1 MKLDFNYIESITGIS
16 SFELKRRFEQWQ
28 HSGNN
33 RNKEE
38 VDLKLL
44 ALLSGV
50 SAASI
55 SNYNN
60 KKRGALSRKKTEML
74 DKLIAH
80 LDYIPSNAAKKLRS
94 SIKMSIGYIAP
105 ISQSPSTEYYLEILK
120 GIKKEAIKFG
130 YSIDIYDLSAEEE
143 QEYYSKLPFMGLID
157 GLIIVSS
164 VLTAEDLL
172 PLKARKIPIC
182 HINPR
187 IEETK
192 PPFISSIYSE
202 TSEFSK
208 LLQHVFEQYSYKN
221 PMLLSI
227 ELNNYSQRE
236 EKYHLFKES
245 LNQYNIPFSEEKNVL
260 FLTSYS
266 YTEGKNA
273 YHAAYKKNPE
283 IDIFI
288 CLSDT
293 IAVSV
298 LHEKAKEKKNIAVTG
313 YANFELAEI
322 FDLTTIDQNIKT
334 LGSKAFQQI
343 YYAIQYI
350 QRNGEFPEYGTQKV
364 STEFIQRGSCSLK

>member
-1 MKLDFNYIESITGIS
+1 MKLDFDYIASITGITAI
-16 SFELKRRFEQWQ
+16 ELERRFNQWQ
-28 HSGNN
+28 QRGKNMQ
-33 RNKEE
+33 KKE

-60 KKRGALSRKKTEML
+60 KKKGSLSLQKVEML
-74 DKLIAH
+74 GRLIAH
-80 LDYIPSNAAKKLRS
+80 LDYVPSNAAKKLRS
-94 SIKMSIGYIAP
+94 SVKMSIGYIAP

-120 GIKKEAIKFG
+120 GIKKEAVKFG
-130 YSIDIYDLSAEEE
+130 YSIDIYDLSEEE
-143 QEYYSKLPFMGLID
+143 EKDYYAKLPFMGLID

-164 VLTAEDLL
+164 VLTAEELL
-172 PLKARKIPIC
+172 PLRTRKIPIC

-187 IEETK
+187 VEETK
-192 PPFISSIYSE
+192 HPFVGSIYSE
-202 TSEFSK
+202 TSGFSK
-208 LLQHVFEQYSYKN
+208 LLDLLFQKSTYKN

-227 ELNNYSQRE
+227 DLNNYSQRE
-236 EKYHLFKES
+236 EKYNLFKES
-245 LNQYNIPFSEEKNVL
+245 LARYNIPFSEDSNVV
-260 FLTSYS
+260 FLKSYS
-266 YTEGKNA
+266 YTEGKKA
-273 YHAAYKKNPE
+273 YYEAYKKNPE

-293 IAVSV
+293 VAVSI
-298 LHEKAKEKKNIAVTG
+298 LHEATKENRDTAVTG

-322 FDLTTIDQNIKT
+322 FNLTTIDQNIQT

-350 QRNGEFPEYGTQKV
+350 QRNGDFPEYTVQQV
-364 STEFIQRGSCSLK
+364 STEFIQRGSCSL

>member
-1 MKLDFNYIESITGIS
+1 MKLDFDYIASITGITAI
-16 SFELKRRFEQWQ
+16 ELERRFNQWQ
-28 HSGNN
+28 QRGKNIQ
-33 RNKEE
+33 KKE

-60 KKRGALSRKKTEML
+60 KKKGSLSLQKVEML

-94 SIKMSIGYIAP
+94 SVKMSIGYIAP

-120 GIKKEAIKFG
+120 GIKKEAVKFG
-130 YSIDIYDLSAEEE
+130 YSIDIYDISEEE
-143 QEYYSKLPFMGLID
+143 EKDYYAKLPFMGLID

-164 VLTAEDLL
+164 VLTAEELL
-172 PLKARKIPIC
+172 PLRARKIPIY

-187 IEETK
+187 VEETK
-192 PPFISSIYSE
+192 HPFVGSIYSE
-202 TSEFSK
+202 TSGFLK
-208 LLQHVFEQYSYKN
+208 LLDLLFQKSTYKN

-227 ELNNYSQRE
+227 DLNNYSQRE
-236 EKYHLFKES
+236 EKYNLFKDS
-245 LNQYNIPFSEEKNVL
+245 LNRYNIPFSEDSNVV
-260 FLTSYS
+260 FLKSYS
-266 YTEGKNA
+266 YTEGKQA
-273 YHAAYKKNPE
+273 YYEAYKKNPE

-322 FDLTTIDQNIKT
+322 FDLTTIDQNIQT
-334 LGSKAFQQI
+334 LGSIAFQQI

-350 QRNGEFPEYGTQKV
+350 QRNGEFPEYGTQQV